1 MFRFSEKTQVNVQ
14 FKMLELFRTIKADKV
29 VKADAENVTKVTL
42 SNVLSPD
49 RTNMESS
56 DNVKEIYVFDIELNS
71 NKIPEK
77 FIEALNKSINFQTL
91 LTLKYNDKVK
101 YIIAV
106 KIIDDEKIK
115 ILRTFESDWQEETLD
130 DMPSSVKL
138 ENIYKQMIAK
148 LTLYPFRIDED
159 FKQYVD
165 RMSAI
170 KKQKSEIEK
179 QTKIMNAEKQP
190 NIKMKLNDEIKQM
203 KKELQELEGWWKIN
217 IMYIVL

>member
-1 MFRFSEKTQVNVQ
+1 MFRFSEKTQVNIQ

-29 VKADAENVTKVTL
+29 VKADAGNVTKVTL

-56 DNVKEIYVFDIELNS
+56 ENVKEIYVFDIELNS

-91 LTLKYNDKVK
+91 LTLNYNDKVK

-115 ILRTFESDWQEETLD
+115 ILKTFESDWQEETLD
-130 DMPSSVKL
+130 EMPSSVKL

-148 LTLYPFRIDED
+148 LTLYPFRTSED
-159 FKQYVD
+159 FKQYVE

-170 KKQKSEIEK
+170 KKQKSEIER
-179 QTKIMNAEKQP
+179 QLKIMNAEKQP

-203 KKELQELEGWWKIN
+203 KKELQQLEG
-217 IMYIVL
+217 

>member
-1 MFRFSEKTQVNVQ
+1 MFRFSEKTQVNIQ
-14 FKMLELFRTIKADKV
+14 FKMLELFRTIKADKI
-29 VKADAENVTKVTL
+29 VKADAGNVTRVTL

-71 NKIPEK
+71 NKVPEK

-91 LTLKYNDKVK
+91 LTLRYNDKVK

-115 ILRTFESDWQEETLD
+115 ILKIFESDWQEEQLD

-148 LTLYPFRIDED
+148 LTLYPFKTSED
-159 FKQYVD
+159 FKQYVE

-179 QTKIMNAEKQP
+179 QTKIMNVEKQP

-203 KKELQELEGWWKIN
+203 KKELQKLEG
-217 IMYIVL
+217 

>member
-1 MFRFSEKTQVNVQ
+1 MFRFSEKTQVNIQ

-29 VKADAENVTKVTL
+29 VKADAGNVTKVTL

-56 DNVKEIYVFDIELNS
+56 DNVKEIYVFDLELNS
-71 NKIPEK
+71 NKVPEK

-106 KIIDDEKIK
+106 KTIDDEKIK
-115 ILRTFESDWQEETLD
+115 ILKTFESDWQEETLD
-130 DMPSSVKL
+130 EMPSSVKL

-148 LTLYPFRIDED
+148 LTLYPFRTSED
-159 FKQYVD
+159 FKLYVD
-165 RMSAI
+165 RMNLI
-170 KKQKSEIEK
+170 KKQKSEIER
-179 QTKIMNAEKQP
+179 QTKIMNTEKQP
-190 NIKMKLNDEIKQM
+190 NIKMKLNDELKQM
-203 KKELQELEGWWKIN
+203 KKELQKLE
-217 IMYIVL
+217 V

>member
-1 MFRFSEKTQVNVQ
+1 MFRFSEKTQVNIQ

-29 VKADAENVTKVTL
+29 VKADAGNVTKVTL

-71 NKIPEK
+71 NKVPEK

-91 LTLKYNDKVK
+91 LTLRYNDKVK

-115 ILRTFESDWQEETLD
+115 ILKTFESDWQEETLD
-130 DMPSSVKL
+130 EMPSSVKL

-148 LTLYPFRIDED
+148 LTLYPFKTSED

-170 KKQKSEIEK
+170 KKQKSEIER
-179 QTKIMNAEKQP
+179 QLKIMNAEKQP

-203 KKELQELEGWWKIN
+203 KKELQQLEG
-217 IMYIVL
+217 

>member
-1 MFRFSEKTQVNVQ
+1 MLKFSEKTQVNIQ

-29 VKADAENVTKVTL
+29 VKADAGNVTKVTL

-56 DNVKEIYVFDIELNS
+56 DDVKEIYVFDLELNS
-71 NKIPEK
+71 NKVPEK

-91 LTLKYNDKVK
+91 LTLRYNDKVK

-115 ILRTFESDWQEETLD
+115 ILKTFESDWQEETLD
-130 DMPSSVKL
+130 EMPSSVKL

-159 FKQYVD
+159 FKQYVE
-165 RMSAI
+165 RMSVI
-170 KKQKSEIEK
+170 KKQKSEIER
-179 QTKIMNAEKQP
+179 QTKIMNTEKQP
-190 NIKMKLNDEIKQM
+190 NIKMKLNDEIK
-203 KKELQELEGWWKIN
+203 KLNKELKELE
-217 IMYIVL
+217 Y

>member
-1 MFRFSEKTQVNVQ
+1 MFKFSEKTQVNIQ

-29 VKADAENVTKVTL
+29 VKADAGNVTKVTL

-56 DNVKEIYVFDIELNS
+56 DNVKEIYVFDLELNS

-91 LTLKYNDKVK
+91 LTLRYNDKVK

-115 ILRTFESDWQEETLD
+115 ILKTFESDWQEETLD

-148 LTLYPFRIDED
+148 LTLFPFRLDED

-203 KKELQELEGWWKIN
+203 KKELQKLEG
-217 IMYIVL
+217 

>member
-1 MFRFSEKTQVNVQ
+1 MFRFSEKTQVNIQ

-56 DNVKEIYVFDIELNS
+56 DNVKEIYLFDIELNS

-91 LTLKYNDKVK
+91 LTLRYNDKVK

-115 ILRTFESDWQEETLD
+115 ILKTFESDWQEEQLD

-148 LTLYPFRIDED
+148 LTLYPFKTSED

-165 RMSAI
+165 RMSVI

-203 KKELQELEGWWKIN
+203 KKELQELEG
-217 IMYIVL
+217 

>member
-1 MFRFSEKTQVNVQ
+1 MFKFSEKTQVNIQ

-29 VKADAENVTKVTL
+29 VKADAGNVTKVTL

-91 LTLKYNDKVK
+91 LTLRYNDKVK

-115 ILRTFESDWQEETLD
+115 ILKTFESDWQEETLD

-148 LTLYPFRIDED
+148 LTFYPFRTSED
-159 FKQYVD
+159 FKQYVE

-203 KKELQELEGWWKIN
+203 KKELQELEG
-217 IMYIVL
+217 

>member
-1 MFRFSEKTQVNVQ
+1 MFKFNEKTQVNMQ

-29 VKADAENVTKVTL
+29 VKADAGNVTKVTL

-71 NKIPEK
+71 NKVPEK

-115 ILRTFESDWQEETLD
+115 VLRTFESDWQEEQLE

-148 LTLYPFRIDED
+148 LTLYPFKTSED

-203 KKELQELEGWWKIN
+203 KKELQQLEG
-217 IMYIVL
+217 

>member
-1 MFRFSEKTQVNVQ
+1 MFRFSEKTQVNIQ
-14 FKMLELFRTIKADKV
+14 FKMLELFRTIKADKI
-29 VKADAENVTKVTL
+29 VKADAGNVTRVTL

-71 NKIPEK
+71 NKVPEK

-91 LTLKYNDKVK
+91 LTLRYNDKVK

-115 ILRTFESDWQEETLD
+115 ILKIFESDWQEEQLD

-159 FKQYVD
+159 FKQYVE

-170 KKQKSEIEK
+170 KKQKSEIER
-179 QTKIMNAEKQP
+179 QTKIMNTEKQP
-190 NIKMKLNDEIKQM
+190 NIKMKLNDELKQM
-203 KKELQELEGWWKIN
+203 KKELQKLE
-217 IMYIVL
+217 V

>member
-29 VKADAENVTKVTL
+29 VKADAGNVTKVTL

-71 NKIPEK
+71 NKVPEK

-115 ILRTFESDWQEETLD
+115 ILKTFESDWQEETLD
-130 DMPSSVKL
+130 EMPSSVKL

-148 LTLYPFRIDED
+148 LTLYPFKTSED

-170 KKQKSEIEK
+170 KKQKSEIER
-179 QTKIMNAEKQP
+179 QLKIMNAEKQP

-203 KKELQELEGWWKIN
+203 KKELQQLEG
-217 IMYIVL
+217 

>member
-1 MFRFSEKTQVNVQ
+1 MFRFSEKTQVNIQ
-14 FKMLELFRTIKADKV
+14 FKMLELFRTIKADKI
-29 VKADAENVTKVTL
+29 VKADAGNVTRVTL

-56 DNVKEIYVFDIELNS
+56 DNVKEIYVFDIELSS
-71 NKIPEK
+71 NKVPEK

-106 KIIDDEKIK
+106 KIIDDEKVK
-115 ILRTFESDWQEETLD
+115 ILKTFESDWQEEQLE
-130 DMPSSVKL
+130 DMQSSVKL
-138 ENIYKQMIAK
+138 ENIYKQMITK
-148 LTLYPFRIDED
+148 LTLYHFRLDED

-165 RMSAI
+165 RMSEI
-170 KKQKSEIEK
+170 KKQKNEIEK

-203 KKELQELEGWWKIN
+203 KKELQKLEG
-217 IMYIVL
+217 

>member
-1 MFRFSEKTQVNVQ
+1 MFRFSEKTQVNIQ
-14 FKMLELFRTIKADKV
+14 FKMLELFRTIKADKI
-29 VKADAENVTKVTL
+29 VKADAGNVTKVTL

-56 DNVKEIYVFDIELNS
+56 DNVKEIYVFDLELNS
-71 NKIPEK
+71 NKVPEK

-115 ILRTFESDWQEETLD
+115 ILKTFESDWQEEQLD

-138 ENIYKQMIAK
+138 ENIYKQMITK

-165 RMSAI
+165 RMSVI

-203 KKELQELEGWWKIN
+203 KKELQDLEE
-217 IMYIVL
+217 

>member
-1 MFRFSEKTQVNVQ
+1 MFKFSEKTQVNIQ

-29 VKADAENVTKVTL
+29 VKADAGNVTRVTL

-71 NKIPEK
+71 NKVPEK

-91 LTLKYNDKVK
+91 LTLRYNDKVK

-115 ILRTFESDWQEETLD
+115 ILKIFESDWQEEQLD

-148 LTLYPFRIDED
+148 LTLFPFRLDED

-203 KKELQELEGWWKIN
+203 KKELQKLEG
-217 IMYIVL
+217 

>member
-1 MFRFSEKTQVNVQ
+1 MFRFSEKTQVNIQ

-148 LTLYPFRIDED
+148 LTLYPFRIDEN

-165 RMSAI
+165 RMSSI

-203 KKELQELEGWWKIN
+203 KKELQNMDEL
-217 IMYIVL
+217 

>member
-1 MFRFSEKTQVNVQ
+1 MFKFSEKTQVNIQ

-29 VKADAENVTKVTL
+29 VKADAGNVTKVTL

-56 DNVKEIYVFDIELNS
+56 DNVKEIYVFDLELNS

-91 LTLKYNDKVK
+91 LTLRYNDKVK

-115 ILRTFESDWQEETLD
+115 ILKTFESDWQEETLD

-138 ENIYKQMIAK
+138 ENIYKQMITK
-148 LTLYPFRIDED
+148 FTLYPFRIDEN

-203 KKELQELEGWWKIN
+203 KKELQELEGWWI
-217 IMYIVL
+217 

>member
-1 MFRFSEKTQVNVQ
+1 MFRFSEKTQVNIQ

-29 VKADAENVTKVTL
+29 VKADAGNVTKVTL

-49 RTNMESS
+49 RANMESS

-71 NKIPEK
+71 NKVPEK

-115 ILRTFESDWQEETLD
+115 ILKTFESDWQEETLD

-138 ENIYKQMIAK
+138 ENVYKQMIAK
-148 LTLYPFRIDED
+148 LTLYPFRTSED

-165 RMSAI
+165 RMSEI
-170 KKQKSEIEK
+170 KKQKNEIEK
-179 QTKIMNAEKQP
+179 QTKIMNTEKQP

-203 KKELQELEGWWKIN
+203 KKELQKLEG
-217 IMYIVL
+217 

>member
-1 MFRFSEKTQVNVQ
+1 MFKFNDKTQVNMQ

-29 VKADAENVTKVTL
+29 VKADAGNVTKVTL
-42 SNVLSPD
+42 TNVLSPD

-71 NKIPEK
+71 NKVPEK

-115 ILRTFESDWQEETLD
+115 VLRTFESDWQKETLAEL
-130 DMPSSVKL
+130 PITNKL
-138 ENIYKQMIAK
+138 ENIFKEMIS
-148 LTLYPFRIDED
+148 TITSYPFRQDET
-159 FKQYVD
+159 FAEYVIRLD
-165 RMSAI
+165 SI
-170 KKQKSEIEK
+170 KKLKSETEK
-179 QTKIMNAEKQP
+179 QTKTMNNEKQP
-190 NIKMKLNDEIKQM
+190 NIRMALNDKIKQM
-203 KKELQELEGWWKIN
+203 KKELQKLEA
-217 IMYIVL
+217 

>member
-1 MFRFSEKTQVNVQ
+1 MFRFSEKTQVNIQ

-29 VKADAENVTKVTL
+29 VKADAGNVTKVTL

-71 NKIPEK
+71 NKVPEK

-91 LTLKYNDKVK
+91 LTLRYNDKVK

-115 ILRTFESDWQEETLD
+115 ILKTFESDWQEEQLD

-138 ENIYKQMIAK
+138 ENIYKQMITK
-148 LTLYPFRIDED
+148 FTLYPFRIDEN

-203 KKELQELEGWWKIN
+203 KKELQELE
-217 IMYIVL
+217 V

>member
-1 MFRFSEKTQVNVQ
+1 MFRFSEKTQVNIQ

-29 VKADAENVTKVTL
+29 VKADAGNVTKVTL

-71 NKIPEK
+71 NKVPEK

-115 ILRTFESDWQEETLD
+115 ILKTFESDWQEETLD

-138 ENIYKQMIAK
+138 ENVYKQMIAK
-148 LTLYPFRIDED
+148 LTLYPFRTSED

-165 RMSAI
+165 RMSEI
-170 KKQKSEIEK
+170 KKQKNEIEK
-179 QTKIMNAEKQP
+179 QTKIMNTEKQP

-203 KKELQELEGWWKIN
+203 KKELQKLEG
-217 IMYIVL
+217 

>member
-1 MFRFSEKTQVNVQ
+1 MFRFSEKTQVNIQ
-14 FKMLELFRTIKADKV
+14 FKMLELFRTIKADKI
-29 VKADAENVTKVTL
+29 VKADAGNVTRVTL

-71 NKIPEK
+71 NKVPEK

-91 LTLKYNDKVK
+91 LTLRYNDKVK

-115 ILRTFESDWQEETLD
+115 ILKIFESDWQEEQLD

-148 LTLYPFRIDED
+148 LTLYPFKTSED
-159 FKQYVD
+159 FKQYVE

-170 KKQKSEIEK
+170 KKQKSEIER
-179 QTKIMNAEKQP
+179 QLKIMNAEKQP

-203 KKELQELEGWWKIN
+203 KKELQQLEG
-217 IMYIVL
+217 

>member
-1 MFRFSEKTQVNVQ
+1 MFRFSEKTQVNIQ

-29 VKADAENVTKVTL
+29 VKADAGNVTKVTL

-56 DNVKEIYVFDIELNS
+56 DDVKEIYVFDLELNS
-71 NKIPEK
+71 NKVPEK

-106 KIIDDEKIK
+106 KIIDDDKIK
-115 ILRTFESDWQEETLD
+115 ILKTFESDWQEEQLD

-148 LTLYPFRIDED
+148 LTLYPFKTSED

-179 QTKIMNAEKQP
+179 QTKIMNTEKQP

-203 KKELQELEGWWKIN
+203 KKELQDLEE
-217 IMYIVL
+217 

>member
-1 MFRFSEKTQVNVQ
+1 MFKFSEKTQVNIQ

-29 VKADAENVTKVTL
+29 VKADAGNVTKVTL

-71 NKIPEK
+71 NKVPEK

-91 LTLKYNDKVK
+91 LTLRYNDKVK
-101 YIIAV
+101 HIIAV

-115 ILRTFESDWQEETLD
+115 ILKTFESDWQEETLD
-130 DMPSSVKL
+130 DMTSSVKL

-148 LTLYPFRIDED
+148 LTLYPFRIDEN

-190 NIKMKLNDEIKQM
+190 NIKMKLNDEIKKM
-203 KKELQELEGWWKIN
+203 KKELQELEG
-217 IMYIVL
+217 

>member
-1 MFRFSEKTQVNVQ
+1 MFRFSEKTQVNIQ

-29 VKADAENVTKVTL
+29 VKADAGNVTKVTL

-56 DNVKEIYVFDIELNS
+56 DDVKEIYVFDLELNS
-71 NKIPEK
+71 NKVPEK

-115 ILRTFESDWQEETLD
+115 ILKTFESDWQEETLD

-148 LTLYPFRIDED
+148 LTFYPFRTSED

-203 KKELQELEGWWKIN
+203 KKELQELEG
-217 IMYIVL
+217 

>member
-1 MFRFSEKTQVNVQ
+1 MQ

-29 VKADAENVTKVTL
+29 VKADAGNVTKVTL

-71 NKIPEK
+71 NKVPEK

-91 LTLKYNDKVK
+91 LTLKYNDRVK
-101 YIIAV
+101 YIIAI

-115 ILRTFESDWQEETLD
+115 ILKTFESDWQEETLD
-130 DMPSSVKL
+130 EMPSSVKL

-203 KKELQELEGWWKIN
+203 KKELQDMEE
-217 IMYIVL
+217 

>member
-1 MFRFSEKTQVNVQ
+1 MFKFSEKTQVNMQ

-29 VKADAENVTKVTL
+29 VKADAGNVTKVTL

-71 NKIPEK
+71 NKVPEK

-91 LTLKYNDKVK
+91 LTLRYNDKVK

-115 ILRTFESDWQEETLD
+115 ILKTFESDWQEETLD
-130 DMPSSVKL
+130 EMPSSVKL

-203 KKELQELEGWWKIN
+203 KKELQDMEE
-217 IMYIVL
+217 

>member
-29 VKADAENVTKVTL
+29 VKADAGNVTRVTL

-49 RTNMESS
+49 RTNMETS
-56 DNVKEIYVFDIELNS
+56 DNVKEIYLFDIELNS

-91 LTLKYNDKVK
+91 LTLRYNDKVK

-115 ILRTFESDWQEETLD
+115 ILKTFESDWQEETLD
-130 DMPSSVKL
+130 EMPSSVKL
-138 ENIYKQMIAK
+138 ENIFKQMITK
-148 LTLYPFRIDED
+148 LTLYPFRINED

-165 RMSAI
+165 RMNAI

-203 KKELQELEGWWKIN
+203 KKELQDLEE
-217 IMYIVL
+217 

>member
-1 MFRFSEKTQVNVQ
+1 MFRFSEKTQVNIQ

-29 VKADAENVTKVTL
+29 VKADAGNVTKVTL

-106 KIIDDEKIK
+106 KIIDDDKIK
-115 ILRTFESDWQEETLD
+115 ILKTFESDWQEEQLD

-148 LTLYPFRIDED
+148 LTLYPFKTSED

-179 QTKIMNAEKQP
+179 QTKIMNTEKQP

-203 KKELQELEGWWKIN
+203 KKELQDLEE
-217 IMYIVL
+217 

>member
-1 MFRFSEKTQVNVQ
+1 MFKFNEKTQVNMQ

-29 VKADAENVTKVTL
+29 VKADAGNVTRVTL

-91 LTLKYNDKVK
+91 LTLRYNDKVK

-115 ILRTFESDWQEETLD
+115 ILKTFESDWQEEQLD

-165 RMSAI
+165 RMSSI

-203 KKELQELEGWWKIN
+203 KKELQDLEE
-217 IMYIVL
+217 

>member
-1 MFRFSEKTQVNVQ
+1 MFRFSEKTQVNIQ

-29 VKADAENVTKVTL
+29 VKADAGNVTKVTL

-56 DNVKEIYVFDIELNS
+56 DNVKEIYLFDIELNS

-91 LTLKYNDKVK
+91 LTLRYNDKVK

-115 ILRTFESDWQEETLD
+115 ILKTFESDWQEEQLD

-148 LTLYPFRIDED
+148 LTLYPFKTSED

-165 RMSAI
+165 RMSVI

-203 KKELQELEGWWKIN
+203 KKELQELEG
-217 IMYIVL
+217 

>member
-1 MFRFSEKTQVNVQ
+1 
-14 FKMLELFRTIKADKV
+14 MLELFRTIKADKV
-29 VKADAENVTKVTL
+29 VKADAGNVTKVTL

-71 NKIPEK
+71 NKVPEK

-115 ILRTFESDWQEETLD
+115 ILKTFESDWQEETLD

-138 ENIYKQMIAK
+138 ENVYKQMIAK
-148 LTLYPFRIDED
+148 LTLYPFRTSED

-165 RMSAI
+165 RMSEI
-170 KKQKSEIEK
+170 KKQKNEIEK
-179 QTKIMNAEKQP
+179 QTKIMNTEKQP

-203 KKELQELEGWWKIN
+203 KKELQKLEG
-217 IMYIVL
+217 

>member
-1 MFRFSEKTQVNVQ
+1 MFRFSEKTQVNIQ
-14 FKMLELFRTIKADKV
+14 FKMLELFRTIKADKI
-29 VKADAENVTKVTL
+29 VKADAGNVTRVTL

-71 NKIPEK
+71 NKVPEK

-91 LTLKYNDKVK
+91 LTLRYNDKVK

-115 ILRTFESDWQEETLD
+115 ILKTFESDWQEETLD
-130 DMPSSVKL
+130 EMPSSVKL

-148 LTLYPFRIDED
+148 LTLYPFKTSED
-159 FKQYVD
+159 FKQYVE

-170 KKQKSEIEK
+170 KKQKSEIER
-179 QTKIMNAEKQP
+179 QLKIMNAEKQP

-203 KKELQELEGWWKIN
+203 KKELQQLEG
-217 IMYIVL
+217 

>member
-1 MFRFSEKTQVNVQ
+1 MFKFSEKTQVNIQ

-29 VKADAENVTKVTL
+29 VKADAGNVTKVTL

-56 DNVKEIYVFDIELNS
+56 ENVKEIYVFDIELNS
-71 NKIPEK
+71 NKVPEK
-77 FIEALNKSINFQTL
+77 FIEALNKSIHFQTL
-91 LTLKYNDKVK
+91 LTLRYNDKVK

-115 ILRTFESDWQEETLD
+115 ILKTFESDWQEETLD

-138 ENIYKQMIAK
+138 ENIYKQMITK
-148 LTLYPFRIDED
+148 LTLYPFKTSED
-159 FKQYVD
+159 FKQYVE

-203 KKELQELEGWWKIN
+203 KKELQELE
-217 IMYIVL
+217 V

>member
-1 MFRFSEKTQVNVQ
+1 MFRFSEKTQVNIQ
-14 FKMLELFRTIKADKV
+14 FKMLELFRTIKADKI
-29 VKADAENVTKVTL
+29 VKADAGNVTRVTL

-71 NKIPEK
+71 NKVPEK

-91 LTLKYNDKVK
+91 LTLRYNDKVK

-148 LTLYPFRIDED
+148 LTLYPFKTSED

-203 KKELQELEGWWKIN
+203 KKELQELEE
-217 IMYIVL
+217 